1 MKNYKNLLTKIQNK
15 KILISVIGLGYIG
28 LPLAL
33 RFANLKFKVQGLDSN
48 LNKIQKLKK
57 NKSYI
62 STVNDSELRKNR
74 KTFFPMNNFK
84 FIKNSDVIIICV
96 PTPIT
101 KNKSPDM
108 FYVKDVVKKVEKFV
122 SRNTLIILECT
133 TYPGTCEEYFI
144 KLFKNKNLNIGKDIF
159 LGYSPERE
167 DPGNKKFSILKGN
180 LPKVVSGETPNCL
193 NLTKKLY
200 EKVSNKVFSV
210 STIKTAEFTKLLEN
224 IYRSVNIGLI
234 NELASICRK
243 LNINIYEAIEAAKTK
258 PFGYNPFYPGPGVGG
273 HCIPV
278 DPYYLTWKAKQHG
291 LNTKFIKLAGQI
303 NDRRPKEVVSS
314 ISKYLKKNNYNYKKK
329 ILVLGLTYKKNSD
342 DLRGSPQLMICNLF
356 NKKLRKKLIICEP
369 NLDKFSKKNLSK
381 FKFIDIKKTNDK
393 KFLSNIHST
402 IILTNHDIF
411 NYKKIIKYSK
421 FVFDSHNIVKGKS
434 RKIISV

>member
-62 STVNDSELRKNR
+62 STVHDSDLRKNR

-144 KLFKNKNLNIGKDIF
+144 KLF
-159 LGYSPERE
+159 
-167 DPGNKKFSILKGN
+167 
-180 LPKVVSGETPNCL
+180 
-193 NLTKKLY
+193 
-200 EKVSNKVFSV
+200 
-210 STIKTAEFTKLLEN
+210 
-224 IYRSVNIGLI
+224 
-234 NELASICRK
+234 
-243 LNINIYEAIEAAKTK
+243 
-258 PFGYNPFYPGPGVGG
+258 
-273 HCIPV
+273 
-278 DPYYLTWKAKQHG
+278 
-291 LNTKFIKLAGQI
+291 
-303 NDRRPKEVVSS
+303 
-314 ISKYLKKNNYNYKKK
+314 
-329 ILVLGLTYKKNSD
+329 
-342 DLRGSPQLMICNLF
+342 
-356 NKKLRKKLIICEP
+356 
-369 NLDKFSKKNLSK
+369 
-381 FKFIDIKKTNDK
+381 
-393 KFLSNIHST
+393 
-402 IILTNHDIF
+402 
-411 NYKKIIKYSK
+411 
-421 FVFDSHNIVKGKS
+421 
-434 RKIISV
+434 